1 MKFFYL
7 LQEFSDFLSV
17 IGYLF
22 LLKYILFLKMEN
34 ILTHK
39 ESESPQSD
47 MKKLLEKYQGILK
60 GKWRREKASR

>member
-1 MKFFYL
+1 
-7 LQEFSDFLSV
+7 
-17 IGYLF
+17 
-22 LLKYILFLKMEN
+22 MEN